1 MRLRRRIY
9 RQCKW
14 DRRNVFK
21 FLCFHIHANSPRRGL
36 NPSLLRDACSQTL
49 SKRKKN
55 LYKNHVEKNGNKIP
69 FFFCQNSG
77 ASCRLSD
84 EAGISA
90 TEENIKYCVGNTLLF
105 IYTFCIY
112 EEHHVLFNILATIYS
127 CFIIGLP
134 NGRLFIKDT
143 PDTYH
148 YSMIFL
154 EGMCQ
159 RADLKNL
166 ICIKKL

>member
-55 LYKNHVEKNGNKIP
+55 LYKNHVEKNGNKILFFSVRIPEHPVDFPTKLVFQRPKKILNTAWETLCYSFIP
-69 FFFCQNSG
+69 FVYMK
-77 ASCRLSD
+77 
-84 EAGISA
+84 
-90 TEENIKYCVGNTLLF
+90 NIMFYLTFWLQF
-105 IYTFCIY
+105 I
-112 EEHHVLFNILATIYS
+112 HVS
-127 CFIIGLP
+127 
-134 NGRLFIKDT
+134 
-143 PDTYH
+143 
-148 YSMIFL
+148 
-154 EGMCQ
+154 
-159 RADLKNL
+159 
-166 ICIKKL
+166 